1 MGPLVH
7 IPKLLAPLVPIPKD
21 KTPSPHLHHHQT
33 RRPPRTS
40 CPFKKPD
47 WLLGHAVLMSLGRND
62 LRWHTSK
69 AECFVLQP
77 VPKHMKYRKRKRL
90 ALGMEIAPRPR
101 VSSRA
106 PSGSKLFIARAYL
119 CPGLQFRRRE
129 VDRSGNRAI
138 LVLIVAVLHVEEGRV
153 GVFGVKPEGRDR
165 VPEHMKYRKRKRLAL
180 GMEFAPR
187 PRASSR
193 APSGSK
199 WTGPSFSAQ
208 YSALANAVLGSE
220 TCAFCHLCPIYCLHA
235 ASLAYL
241 PSPPATPSKVI
252 PTLEAECFVLQPVP
266 EHMKYRKRKR
276 LALGMEI
283 APRPRASSRAPS
295 GSKVLKGGGS
305 NGAQVAES
313 AGLGPQVSVGQ
324 NGG

>member
-1 MGPLVH
+1 MSHDEHRRGSTLKESIDKQIYFLFH
-7 IPKLLAPLVPIPKD
+7 DTDLLDSSSSPELTSVPAFSSD
-21 KTPSPHLHHHQT
+21 EG
-33 RRPPRTS
+33 R
-40 CPFKKPD
+40 
-47 WLLGHAVLMSLGRND
+47 AV
-62 LRWHTSK
+62 K
-69 AECFVLQP
+69 
-77 VPKHMKYRKRKRL
+77 
-90 ALGMEIAPRPR
+90 
-101 VSSRA
+101 
-106 PSGSKLFIARAYL
+106 
-119 CPGLQFRRRE
+119 E
-129 VDRSGNRAI
+129 VG
-138 LVLIVAVLHVEEGRV
+138 VVEEKIDLLV
-153 GVFGVKPEGRDR
+153 DTLLQDSASCFFQP

-283 APRPRASSRAPS
+283 APRPRASSRAPL